1 MADDNKKTPPSGV
14 PRVRGEEKTP
24 LGGTKKPATPRG
36 VPIYPHHIIE
46 RGSGFERDQQ
56 KPKHGRMD
64 QGRKEPGLD
73 FEGATDQYEGEE
85 LDRIRSRR
93 PTDQRVG
100 HIEKKFD
107 KLEDTV
113 SNLDKKVDSVDDS
126 VTEVRIAVARVEA
139 TLTTELKSTSTAIR
153 LLEGELKANRENKHT
168 IVQQTLDISQTE
180 AKGKTE
186 SLIIATKGKW
196 QAIIAVVSGVF
207 SVSVLSAFIALLAS
221 GKC

>member
-1 MADDNKKTPPSGV
+1 MSDDNKKTPPSGV
-14 PRVRGEEKTP
+14 PRARGDEKTP

-36 VPIYPHHIIE
+36 VPILPRHITE
-46 RGSGFERDQQ
+46 RGGGLDRDVQ

-64 QGRKEPGLD
+64 PAFD

-85 LDRIRSRR
+85 LERIRSRR
-93 PTDQRVG
+93 PTDQRIG

-107 KLEDTV
+107 KLEERV
-113 SNLDKKVDSVDDS
+113 EGIEKKIDGVDDS

-139 TLTTELKSTSTAIR
+139 TLTSELKSTSTAIR
-153 LLEGELKANRENKHT
+153 LLEGELKANRENKHM

-186 SLIIATKGKW
+186 RLIIATKGKW
-196 QAIIAVVSGVF
+196 KAIVAVVSGVF
-207 SVSVLSAFIALLAS
+207 SVSVLSAIIALLAS